1 MLPRLHRGSRP
12 ETAAKAS
19 CELLARIG
27 GHDLRWDS
35 ASDQRRPILHLV
47 FAGAALRPTSHA
59 SMGIVDDLAIAPAK
73 AYSATSWVWI
83 RRSCRQGEAER
94 VIGAASEGA
103 AQQSTRFPYPKWG
116 R

>member
-47 FAGAALRPTSHA
+47 FAGAALRPTRHA
-59 SMGIVDDLAIAPAK
+59 GMGTVADFAIAPAK
-73 AYSATSWVWI
+73 ADSASSWIWI
-83 RRSCRQGEAER
+83 CRSSRQG
-94 VIGAASEGA
+94 V
-103 AQQSTRFPYPKWG
+103 PKALAG
-116 R
+116 TALKRS